1 MYQGTVLVANGLNL
15 RSISCLSCVIVRV
28 KVVFRKNV
36 VGDWRFDYLNG
47 IRRRSQMKSLCQ
59 MMVFMPLIVV
69 LIGQFCRDMIGRQ
82 DLKLQWLVGCF
93 IVTFDP
99 CIVLVLSYV

>member
-47 IRRRSQMKSLCQ
+47 IRRRSQMKSICQ
-59 MMVFMPLIVV
+59 IYASDRGFDWSV
-69 LIGQFCRDMIGRQ
+69 LSWQ
-82 DLKLQWLVGCF
+82 DLKLQWLVGC
-93 IVTFDP
+93 
-99 CIVLVLSYV
+99 IVLVLSYV